1 MLNRTSVTLFV
12 LSIAALGC
20 TSEEPSGNT
29 SEPAAPTSSK
39 APTDSETTAKS
50 GETDETANAADGE
63 DQNVAGG
70 YSKAAVDDAKVTAA
84 AEFAVTEE
92 SRKGTKLSL
101 KSISSAETQVVAGTN
116 YKLVMVIDEAGAE
129 KTVEVVVYEDL
140 QQTMTV
146 TSWMAK

>member
-1 MLNRTSVTLFV
+1 MLNRTSVALSV

-29 SEPAAPTSSK
+29 PTPAASTSSTS
-39 APTDSETTAKS
+39 PTESEATAMPN
-50 GETDETANAADGE
+50 ETVENE
-63 DQNVAGG
+63 DQIVAGG
-70 YSKAAVDDAKVTAA
+70 YSKAKVDDAKVTAA

-92 SRKGTKLSL
+92 SKKGTKISL

-140 QQTMTV
+140 QQTMSV
-146 TSWMAK
+146 TSWLAK

>member
-1 MLNRTSVTLFV
+1 MLNRTSVALSV

-29 SEPAAPTSSK
+29 LTPAASTSST
-39 APTDSETTAKS
+39 APTDSEATTTS
-50 GETDETANAADGE
+50 NETVKDE
-63 DQNVAGG
+63 DQTVVGG
-70 YSKAAVDDAKVTAA
+70 YSKAKVDDVKVTAA

-92 SRKGTKLSL
+92 SKKGTKISL

-140 QQTMTV
+140 QQTMSV
-146 TSWMAK
+146 TSWLAK

>member
-1 MLNRTSVTLFV
+1 MLNRTSVALSV

-29 SEPAAPTSSK
+29 LTPATSTSST
-39 APTDSETTAKS
+39 APTDSEATAMPN
-50 GETDETANAADGE
+50 ETVKDE
-63 DQNVAGG
+63 DQTVGG
-70 YSKAAVDDAKVTAA
+70 YSKAKVDDVKVTAA

-92 SRKGTKLSL
+92 SKKGTKISL

-140 QQTMTV
+140 QQTMSV
-146 TSWMAK
+146 TSWLAK

>member
-1 MLNRTSVTLFV
+1 MLNRTSVALSV

-20 TSEEPSGNT
+20 NSEEPSGNT
-29 SEPAAPTSSK
+29 LTPAASTSST
-39 APTDSETTAKS
+39 APTDSEATTTS
-50 GETDETANAADGE
+50 NETVKDE
-63 DQNVAGG
+63 DQTVVGG
-70 YSKAAVDDAKVTAA
+70 YSKAKVDDVKVTAA

-92 SRKGTKLSL
+92 SKKGTKISL

-140 QQTMTV
+140 RQTMSV
-146 TSWMAK
+146 TSWLAK